1 MLSQFRE
8 YLGKMYNPEPQAL
21 KVIVFSSA
29 FILFLFA
36 TDPTFGNPYYILG
49 LLLTVLTL
57 VSAVALLV
65 IE

>member
-1 MLSQFRE
+1 MLIQFGE
-8 YLGKMYNPEPQAL
+8 YLGKMYNPDPQAL
-21 KVIVFSSA
+21 KVIVFSSS

-36 TDPTFGNPYYILG
+36 MNPTFENPYYIFG

-57 VSAVALLV
+57 VSAVVLLI